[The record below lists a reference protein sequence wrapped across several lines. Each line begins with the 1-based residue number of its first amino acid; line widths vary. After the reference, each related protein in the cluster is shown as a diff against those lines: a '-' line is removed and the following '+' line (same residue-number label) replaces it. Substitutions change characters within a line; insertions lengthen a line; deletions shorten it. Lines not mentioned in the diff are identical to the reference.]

1 LKLTPR
7 GACPTASDS
16 SKAAVRTGAAVGDGC
31 GEAAEVGFGS
41 TPDGGILVGPG
52 ALGESDPEV
61 ESSRTSTEGV
71 IEVVLGSLSTSGIGE
86 GMGDGC
92 GADRGAGLSDPV
104 HATTRNRANMA
115 NPATLI
121 IVHDRGIYLA
131 RILFTALQSRFTIA
145 AHPPSE
151 SRTWMAPRNGR
162 Q

>member
-1 LKLTPR
+1 MKLTPR

-16 SKAAVRTGAAVGDGC
+16 SKVAVRTGAAVGDGC

-71 IEVVLGSLSTSGIGE
+71 IEVVLGSLSTSGIGV

-92 GADRGAGLSDPV
+92 GAGLSEPV
-104 HATTRNRANMA
+104 HATMRNRANMA
-115 NPATLI
+115 NPATRI
-121 IVHDRGIYLA
+121 IVHDRGIHLA

-151 SRTWMAPRNGR
+151 SRIWMAPRNGR